1 MEMTKQQREFILLRA
16 DGISFD
22 KIATH
27 LKVSK
32 ASLIQWSKLFED
44 EIKEI
49 QFEAFIKIKEHYIFT
64 TQSRY
69 KKLLEQLTIIDDGI
83 ESADLSKATI
93 KDLFTIKN
101 DILMQLDKI
110 ENKIT
115 ADPKI
120 TQKNEFGMTER
131 LTLKLNE
138 IN

>member
-1 MEMTKQQREFILLRA
+1 MEMNKQQREFILLRA

-22 KIATH
+22 KIATQ

-49 QFEAFIKIKEHYIFT
+49 QFEAFIKIKELHSFN
-64 TQSRY
+64 TQKRY
-69 KKLLEQLTIIDDGI
+69 NTLLEQLTIIDEGI
-83 ESADLSKATI
+83 KSADLSKATI

-120 TQKNEFGMTER
+120 TQKNEFGMIER

>member
-22 KIATH
+22 KIATQ

-32 ASLIQWSKLFED
+32 ASLIQWSKLYED

-49 QFEAFIKIKEHYIFT
+49 QFEAFIKIKELHSFN
-64 TQSRY
+64 TQKRY
-69 KKLLEQLTIIDDGI
+69 NILLEQLTIIDEGI
-83 ESADLSKATI
+83 KSADLSKATI

-101 DILMQLDKI
+101 DILMQLDRI

-120 TQKNEFGMTER
+120 KQKNEFGMTER

>member
-1 MEMTKQQREFILLRA
+1 MNKQQREFILLRA

-22 KIATH
+22 KIATQ

-49 QFEAFIKIKEHYIFT
+49 QFEAFIKIKELHSFN
-64 TQSRY
+64 TQKRY
-69 KKLLEQLTIIDDGI
+69 NTLLEQLTIIDEGI
-83 ESADLSKATI
+83 KSADLSKATI

-120 TQKNEFGMTER
+120 TQKNDFGMTER

-138 IN
+138 V

>member
-1 MEMTKQQREFILLRA
+1 MEMNKQQREFILLRA

-22 KIATH
+22 KIATQ

-83 ESADLSKATI
+83 VNADLSKATI

-101 DILMQLDKI
+101 DILMQVDRI
-110 ENKIT
+110 ESKIT

-120 TQKNEFGMTER
+120 TEKNEFGMTER